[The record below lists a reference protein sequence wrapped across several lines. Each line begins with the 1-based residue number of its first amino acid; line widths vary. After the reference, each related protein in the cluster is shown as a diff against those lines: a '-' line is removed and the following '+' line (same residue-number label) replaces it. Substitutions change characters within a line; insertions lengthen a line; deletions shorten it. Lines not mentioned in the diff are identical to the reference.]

1 IDILKNDYPKYQHV
15 LVYDNATIHLKHP
28 EGSLS
33 ARHMPKNT
41 RTWLIKV
48 TERDASGN
56 LVYHSNSLLKKAK
69 IHMGPGQLPDGSRQ
83 DLYFPEGHE
92 QAGMFKG
99 MTVILQERS
108 VDMKDSKGRIK
119 NAECKRF
126 KCTEGAT
133 DCCLHRILFNQ
144 PDFESVDSIL
154 ETACKAHGVEVL
166 FLPKFHCKLNFIE
179 QCWGYA
185 KQVYRCNPDS
195 SHEDVLMKNAI
206 DALAAVPILSMRR
219 FANRSRHFMNGYA
232 VGLHNF
238 STHFTF

>member
-1 IDILKNDYPKYQHV
+1 
-15 LVYDNATIHLKHP
+15 
-28 EGSLS
+28 
-33 ARHMPKNT
+33 MPKNT

-166 FLPKFHCKLNFIE
+166 LLPKFHCKLNFIE

-219 FANRSRHFMNGYA
+219 
-232 VGLHNF
+232 
-238 STHFTF
+238 